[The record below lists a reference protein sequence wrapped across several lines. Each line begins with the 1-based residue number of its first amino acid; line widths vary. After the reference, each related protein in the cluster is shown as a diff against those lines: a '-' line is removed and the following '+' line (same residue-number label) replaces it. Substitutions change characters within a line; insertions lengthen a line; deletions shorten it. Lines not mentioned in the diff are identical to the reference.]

1 MWNWG
6 NGWPLRVS
14 NKAFSRLE
22 LCRKTNGN
30 TVVEQ
35 YRLLHGMLQVIQ
47 EVNGVTGL
55 PLCNETTCP
64 TMSAGR

>member
-1 MWNWG
+1 MMHTG
-6 NGWPLRVS
+6 GCE
-14 NKAFSRLE
+14 RLTAS
-22 LCRKTNGN
+22 LCHCR

-35 YRLLHGMLQVIQ
+35 YRLLHAMLQVVQ

-55 PLCNETTCP
+55 PLCNEATCP